1 MQQQRTAQLELIDPN
16 EIPLGVTADAR
27 HQPRDPR
34 GFAPRGA
41 PAAIPGIVAP
51 PVDPRMAKTAASKT
65 QTAVRA
71 QARTDA
77 RIQHGKASA
86 VAVGR
91 GRSTVVRGGVK
102 KVTKKKTTVVAARR
116 KK

>member
-1 MQQQRTAQLELIDPN
+1 M
-16 EIPLGVTADAR
+16 
-27 HQPRDPR
+27 DPR
-34 GFAPRGA
+34 TS
-41 PAAIPGIVAP
+41 
-51 PVDPRMAKTAASKT
+51 KTVASKT
-65 QTAVRA
+65 QTVVRA

-91 GRSTVVRGGVK
+91 GRSTGVRGGVK
-102 KVTKKKTTVVAARR
+102 KVAKKKTNVVAARR